1 MALIL
6 HHVHSMKV
14 NTVFQQ
20 IVSADTILFLKVGN
34 VEIVILF
41 PHYGNFLLH
50 KLNRI
55 AVETIEGWKLFKG
68 GNYSRKYGM
77 RKLVTS

>member
-41 PHYGNFLLH
+41 LHYGNFLLH
-50 KLNRI
+50 KLNSCC
-55 AVETIEGWKLFKG
+55 
-68 GNYSRKYGM
+68 GNYSREETIHGNT
-77 RKLVTS
+77 VCAN